1 MKANCDGQ
9 YTSNIL
15 KIKFRRSY
23 YNFTNFSSYERRTL
37 IYPSKTIVC
46 GYNVVSVSFTCTLR
60 TPVTSTLPPDGWND
74 TDHSERHL
82 PFLLKKKG
90 SKLLHQP
97 WSTIEWKRVPK
108 KYHREQQP
116 CLLVPNDKLKCKTK
130 ETPRRWKNIYI
141 SPLPQVR
148 QSESQFPSI
157 LYLSLSSMYEVD
169 MGTKNCK
176 LKLISHWQLFLPKV
190 LWLKLVI
197 LYTNNQ
203 LDWSARHSSIDL
215 QM

>member
-97 WSTIEWKRVPK
+97 WSTIEWKRLPK
-108 KYHREQQP
+108 KSHREQQP

-130 ETPRRWKNIYI
+130 ENSQKMEKHLHL
-141 SPLPQVR
+141 SPT
-148 QSESQFPSI
+148 SGKAE
-157 LYLSLSSMYEVD
+157 
-169 MGTKNCK
+169 
-176 LKLISHWQLFLPKV
+176 
-190 LWLKLVI
+190 
-197 LYTNNQ
+197 
-203 LDWSARHSSIDL
+203 
-215 QM
+215 

>member
-1 MKANCDGQ
+1 M
-9 YTSNIL
+9 
-15 KIKFRRSY
+15 
-23 YNFTNFSSYERRTL
+23 
-37 IYPSKTIVC
+37 
-46 GYNVVSVSFTCTLR
+46 
-60 TPVTSTLPPDGWND
+60 TSTLPPDGWND

-82 PFLLKKKG
+82 PFLLKNKG

-108 KYHREQQP
+108 NYHREQQP

-130 ETPRRWKNIYI
+130 ETPRRWKNIYT
-141 SPLPQVR
+141 SPLSQVR

-176 LKLISHWQLFLPKV
+176 LKLISH
-190 LWLKLVI
+190 
-197 LYTNNQ
+197 
-203 LDWSARHSSIDL
+203 
-215 QM
+215 

>member
-1 MKANCDGQ
+1 MSKGKTEREKKVKANCDGQ

-90 SKLLHQP
+90 ASYCTSLGAQLSGKGYQKSP
-97 WSTIEWKRVPK
+97 TENNN
-108 KYHREQQP
+108 
-116 CLLVPNDKLKCKTK
+116 LVC
-130 ETPRRWKNIYI
+130 W
-141 SPLPQVR
+141 
-148 QSESQFPSI
+148 
-157 LYLSLSSMYEVD
+157 
-169 MGTKNCK
+169 
-176 LKLISHWQLFLPKV
+176 FLM
-190 LWLKLVI
+190 I
-197 LYTNNQ
+197 N
-203 LDWSARHSSIDL
+203 
-215 QM
+215 